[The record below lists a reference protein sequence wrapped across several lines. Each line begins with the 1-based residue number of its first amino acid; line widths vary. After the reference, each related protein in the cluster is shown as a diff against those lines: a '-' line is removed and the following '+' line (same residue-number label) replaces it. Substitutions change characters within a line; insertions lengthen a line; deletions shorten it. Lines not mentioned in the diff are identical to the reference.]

1 MAKEIIKGWTLK
13 CSCCKSALIAGEA
26 AEDGKVLN
34 PHYVIF
40 ENKEDAERAAKERGS
55 EVMEVQVAL

>member
-13 CSCCKSALIAGEA
+13 CSCCGHPLMAGHA
-26 AEDGKVLN
+26 NAEGEVLN
-34 PHYVIF
+34 AHYIVY
-40 ENKEDAERAAKERGS
+40 EHKEDAERAAKERGS